1 MKIIC
6 NAEVFAPQA
15 LGRCDILFG
24 GESILAVEKYIDPGR
39 LPGVVEVID
48 ATNMLVVPGFIDG
61 HQHFTGGG
69 GEGGFHTRTPEMCL
83 SVNITGGVTTA
94 IGLLGTD
101 SLTRTVENLYAK
113 TQAFN
118 AEGMTAYMLTGSYW
132 LPSPTICGS
141 VARDITYLGPVLGV
155 KLAIADQRGPHY
167 GAGELAKLAAEVRV
181 ASLISDK
188 PGIITVHTGVNPDG
202 LDLIFEVVERY
213 AIRADRFLPTHI
225 NRKNSK
231 VTGQT
236 LELARRGA
244 TIDAT
249 CMVRLPADNDLHQS
263 AADFACE
270 ADDHGLFDQ
279 VSFSS
284 DAGGSLPKW
293 NTDRSRI
300 MGMGIGTPESL
311 LFELQRLV
319 RDKGMGLEKA
329 LRPLT
334 TTPARIYGLEKKK
347 GRIAVEADADLLL
360 LDADSLTLQGVIA
373 KGQIMMRN
381 GILERKGY
389 FE

>member
-1 MKIIC
+1 MRVIR

-15 LGRCDILFG
+15 LGKFDILIG
-24 GESILAVEKYIDPGR
+24 GESILAVEQNIESSR
-39 LPGVVEVID
+39 LPGSVEVID
-48 ATNMLVVPGFIDG
+48 ATNMLAIPGFIDG

-83 SVNITGGVTTA
+83 SMNIAGGVTTA
-94 IGLLGTD
+94 VGLLGTD
-101 SLTRTVENLYAK
+101 ALTRTVENLYAK

-118 AEGMTAYMLTGSYW
+118 AEGITAYMLTGSYW
-132 LPSPTICGS
+132 LPSPTVCGS

-155 KLAIADQRGPHY
+155 KLAMADQRGPHY
-167 GAGELAKLAAEVRV
+167 NVSELAKLASEVRV
-181 ASLISDK
+181 ASLIADK
-188 PGIITVHTGVNPDG
+188 PGIITVHTGINQDG
-202 LDLIFEVVERY
+202 LDMIFEVVEKHS
-213 AIRADRFLPTHI
+213 IRADRFVPTHI

-231 VTGQT
+231 VAGQAM
-236 LELARRGA
+236 ELAGRGA

-249 CMVRLPADNDLHQS
+249 CLLHVPADNDQHLS
-263 AADFACE
+263 AADFACQ
-270 ADDHGLFDQ
+270 ADDNGLFDQ

-293 NTDRSRI
+293 NADRSRI
-300 MGMGIGTPESL
+300 IGMGIGTPQSL

-319 RDKGMGLEKA
+319 NVKGMAIEKA

-347 GRIAVEADADLLL
+347 GRIVAGADADLLL
-360 LDADSLTLQGVIA
+360 LDADTMTLRGVFA
-373 KGQIMMRN
+373 RGQVMMRN
-381 GILERKGY
+381 GVLERKGY

>member
-1 MKIIC
+1 M
-6 NAEVFAPQA
+6 
-15 LGRCDILFG
+15 
-24 GESILAVEKYIDPGR
+24 R
-39 LPGVVEVID
+39 LS
-48 ATNMLVVPGFIDG
+48 M
-61 HQHFTGGG
+61 
-69 GEGGFHTRTPEMCL
+69 
-83 SVNITGGVTTA
+83 NIFGGVTTA
-94 IGLLGTD
+94 VGLLGTD
-101 SLTRTVENLYAK
+101 ALTRTVENLYAK

-155 KLAIADQRGPHY
+155 KLAMADQRGPHY
-167 GAGELAKLAAEVRV
+167 GARELATLAAEVRV
-181 ASLISDK
+181 ASLVADK
-188 PGIITVHTGVNPDG
+188 PGIITVHTGVNSDG
-202 LDLIFEVVERY
+202 LDLIFEVVERH

-231 VTGQT
+231 VAGQA

-249 CMVRLPADNDLHQS
+249 CLVRLPGDNDLHLS
-263 AADFACE
+263 AADFVCE
-270 ADDHGLFDQ
+270 ADDNGLFDQ

-293 NTDRSRI
+293 NADRSRI
-300 MGMGIGTPESL
+300 IGMGIGTPESL

-319 RDKGMGLEKA
+319 HDKGMGLEKA

-347 GRIAVEADADLLL
+347 GRIAVESDADLLL
-360 LDADSLTLQGVIA
+360 LDADSLTLWGVIA
-373 KGQIMMRN
+373 KGRIMMRN
-381 GILERKGY
+381 GILEGKGY